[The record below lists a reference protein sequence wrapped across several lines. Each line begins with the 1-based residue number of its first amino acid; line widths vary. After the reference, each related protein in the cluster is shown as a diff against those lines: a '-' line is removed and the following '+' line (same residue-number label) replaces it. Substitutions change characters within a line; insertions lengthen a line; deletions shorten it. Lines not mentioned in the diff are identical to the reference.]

1 MEESKDR
8 LKERIG
14 VVLLALVLLVS
25 GFILIKDKE
34 TPVKYNQ
41 NKQAQTDASAADAST
56 QAKDDENSQPAGKI
70 SLNKA
75 SLEDLDSLPGIG
87 PVIAQRIIDYRTKSG
102 GFKTLEE
109 LKEVSGIGDVKY
121 SNVKDLISL

>member
-1 MEESKDR
+1 
-8 LKERIG
+8 
-14 VVLLALVLLVS
+14 LALVLLVS

>member
-1 MEESKDR
+1 MEERKDK

-25 GFILIKDKE
+25 GIILIKDKE
-34 TPVKYNQ
+34 TPVKYSQ
-41 NKQAQTDASAADAST
+41 NKQAQTNASVTDTGT
-56 QAKDDENSQPAGKI
+56 QAKDDENSKPTGKI

-121 SNVKDLISL
+121 SNVKGLISL